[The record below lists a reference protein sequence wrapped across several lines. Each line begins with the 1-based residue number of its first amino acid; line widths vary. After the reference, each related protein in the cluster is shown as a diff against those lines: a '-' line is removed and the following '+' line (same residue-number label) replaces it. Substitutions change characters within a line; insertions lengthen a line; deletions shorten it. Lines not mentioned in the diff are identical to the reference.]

1 MDMNT
6 RTIFNPAQQYML
18 QLMADVKD
26 DKTLCE
32 IRDLLSLYFAEKA
45 LSVIDKRWD
54 EGELSQEV
62 MNKWLNDHQRT
73 PYL

>member
-1 MDMNT
+1 
-6 RTIFNPAQQYML
+6 
-18 QLMADVKD
+18 MADVKD